1 MTTHKNHLLFG
12 FICAIIILFC
22 ICTFQIDQIQ
32 TNNKSTIE
40 KALRQAL
47 DRDLFIRLLDP
58 KVKFQA
64 SPITAP
70 SNDIPTDGIR
80 FRSETTDTIIPY
92 NEKATREQVHMD
104 NRFIEHSATRMIN
117 PIQPERL
124 NDLFV
129 ALLDS
134 AGIKAETAIVYL
146 DKKEDK
152 YQYSHPDKSF
162 YRLAIQTETISLG
175 LENEIQV
182 QAYVRFAPHW
192 LFQPNGR
199 FLFYNLLLIT
209 ILLLFLP
216 IYYFLFSEKKKTINT
231 NKKSIGSIEKLSNG
245 IYQLGK
251 IKLDTVKGLLIND
264 KQSLYIRNRQEYN
277 LLLAFLEAPNRQLR
291 KQEIVELLNK
301 SDCVQSNQLNTIMSR
316 LRKLLKEEEHIHIE
330 LSDKTLYTLNYR
342 NASGNGPA
350 TASSLR

>member
-1 MTTHKNHLLFG
+1 MTTHKNYLLFG
-12 FICAIIILFC
+12 YICAILILLC
-22 ICTFQIDQIQ
+22 ICTFQTDRIQ

-40 KALRQAL
+40 NAFRQAL

-70 SNDIPTDGIR
+70 SKDISTNGIR

-92 NEKATREQVHMD
+92 NEKITREQVHMD

-152 YQYSHPDKSF
+152 YQYSNPDKSF
-162 YRLAIQTETISLG
+162 YYLAIKTDTISLG
-175 LENEIQV
+175 LENEIKV
-182 QAYVRFAPHW
+182 QAYVHFTPHW
-192 LFQPNGR
+192 LFQPNSQ
-199 FLFYNLLLIT
+199 FLFYNLLFMA
-209 ILLLFLP
+209 ILLLSLP
-216 IYYFLFSEKKKTINT
+216 IYYFLFIKKR
-231 NKKSIGSIEKLSNG
+231 
-245 IYQLGK
+245 
-251 IKLDTVKGLLIND
+251 KLDIQIKTELVVSKSCLTEFTNLAKSNLI
-264 KQSLYIRNRQEYN
+264 R
-277 LLLAFLEAPNRQLR
+277 
-291 KQEIVELLNK
+291 
-301 SDCVQSNQLNTIMSR
+301 
-316 LRKLLKEEEHIHIE
+316 
-330 LSDKTLYTLNYR
+330 
-342 NASGNGPA
+342 
-350 TASSLR
+350 